1 LAALEVDR
9 RRRFGGSRRLA
20 IVIAWIGSR
29 WRWRQSGLLEERCS
43 VRDVFLIVRDRSE
56 WLRRCEMVRAIQAAI
71 EDELGFVM
79 IVWRFVVLLLRGC
92 VDMC

>member
-1 LAALEVDR
+1 M
-9 RRRFGGSRRLA
+9 
-20 IVIAWIGSR
+20 
-29 WRWRQSGLLEERCS
+29 
-43 VRDVFLIVRDRSE
+43 RDVFLIVRDRSE